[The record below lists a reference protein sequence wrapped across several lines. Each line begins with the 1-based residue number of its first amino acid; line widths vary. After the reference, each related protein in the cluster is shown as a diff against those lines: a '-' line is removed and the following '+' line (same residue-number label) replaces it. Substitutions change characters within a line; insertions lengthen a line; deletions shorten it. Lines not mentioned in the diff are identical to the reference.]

1 MEKKK
6 KKKEK
11 LGLTCLVSGFLG
23 SSKLSLECCT
33 STWCPCS
40 VVDPAWQWAQGLR
53 TRFPPFLLFFLS
65 PPSSLSLSL
74 SFLPG
79 LQGSRRS
86 LKHLDPFWDDLTRR
100 DTINAKPYFATDAPT
115 RPVPWVFPF
124 LRAFNYPPEEETGA
138 RPLPPS
144 PLMSSF
150 SIPIVACAQLQPQTN
165 SDIREISNFSF
176 PWLINPSG
184 GGGILDFR
192 LLLLLGRGDRF
203 GSRRENFS
211 SSARFPLLWWIII
224 EARSERGRGTWEGI
238 RDEWKCLVIAG
249 LIQLETWRYENLERK
264 LWKTVNGITEDRD
277 NWWVTE
283 FWNVVVREECEEIDL
298 RKVVLR

>member
-1 MEKKK
+1 MR
-6 KKKEK
+6 
-11 LGLTCLVSGFLG
+11 SP
-23 SSKLSLECCT
+23 T
-33 STWCPCS
+33 SRPMH
-40 VVDPAWQWAQGLR
+40 
-53 TRFPPFLLFFLS
+53 PPDRCHEFFLS
-65 PPSSLSLSL
+65 FARLITRPKKKRGPAPPPSSSNELV
-74 SFLPG
+74 
-79 LQGSRRS
+79 
-86 LKHLDPFWDDLTRR
+86 LDP
-100 DTINAKPYFATDAPT
+100 
-115 RPVPWVFPF
+115 
-124 LRAFNYPPEEETGA
+124 AF
-138 RPLPPS
+138 
-144 PLMSSF
+144 
-150 SIPIVACAQLQPQTN
+150 AQLQPQTN

-192 LLLLLGRGDRF
+192 LLLLLGRGDR

-264 LWKTVNGITEDRD
+264 LWKTVNGITGDRD

-298 RKVVLR
+298 KGSLTVVPDQR